1 MPEDAHRHTCV
12 HIHTYTCARAQLASD
27 GSSYVPVRVHI
38 WMHMCVCVCVYSCA
52 MSPNVSARVS
62 SVRREKETEEPR
74 VWGGRWKER
83 EDEGE
88 FVRVETRRV
97 FIRRDGE
104 WRKEG
109 GRERVKLMYL
119 FCGHPHMLSWAR
131 EDSAA
136 LARKSHGE
144 ADGRDDV
151 ARLHVEYQPS
161 VIAFV
166 CKGRLFPPLPSL
178 SSITT
183 HRYPHH
189 SFALV
194 VSSRRVCAPISRLS
208 TCRCD
213 STRIAC

>member
-1 MPEDAHRHTCV
+1 M
-12 HIHTYTCARAQLASD
+12 Y
-27 GSSYVPVRVHI
+27 
-38 WMHMCVCVCVYSCA
+38 VCVYIFA
-52 MSPNVSARVS
+52 RNVSE
-62 SVRREKETEEPR
+62 RERACIFSEERKRDRETRYGEEER
-74 VWGGRWKER
+74 KER

-131 EDSAA
+131 EGSAA
-136 LARKSHGE
+136 LARRSHGK

-166 CKGRLFPPLPSL
+166 CKGRLFPLPSL

-183 HRYPHH
+183 HRHPHH

-208 TCRCD
+208 TCRRD
-213 STRIAC
+213 ST

>member
-1 MPEDAHRHTCV
+1 MGR
-12 HIHTYTCARAQLASD
+12 
-27 GSSYVPVRVHI
+27 
-38 WMHMCVCVCVYSCA
+38 
-52 MSPNVSARVS
+52 
-62 SVRREKETEEPR
+62 KTER
-74 VWGGRWKER
+74 TGR
-83 EDEGE
+83 DEGE
-88 FVRVETRRV
+88 FVRVSETRRV

-131 EDSAA
+131 EGSAA
-136 LARKSHGE
+136 LARRSHGE

-166 CKGRLFPPLPSL
+166 CKGRLFSLPSL

-183 HRYPHH
+183 HPPSAPFLRASRFFEARMCAYIAPFYVSLRFDLNRVLNSLY
-189 SFALV
+189 SFLKQKKN
-194 VSSRRVCAPISRLS
+194 RN
-208 TCRCD
+208 
-213 STRIAC
+213 